1 LRLSQIET
9 HTKIQKMESIV
20 SVLSLARTSSLQA
33 IPVDGNCTDMNGS
46 QPFYKDCE
54 DQNLICYD
62 IWDID
67 TDSHV
72 CLDGCAT
79 NPCDEV
85 KTTCNPS
92 TNADGYTCDCKPGWS
107 NGANNQVSDCSL
119 ATCEDPL
126 APAVHPCFG
135 RGLCT
140 GFNPATPDNQW
151 ICTTP
156 CTNTPCQNDAVCHS
170 YSDFSDYRC
179 DCKAGFTGRNC
190 ETSLSKCNNNGNGN
204 PCENGGLCADTS
216 DFSDYI
222 CECKN
227 EYTGKTVRISWSVQ
241 QFLVKTTVFAIT
253 GMEMMVTVASAKAV
267 GKARLV
273 KTRIV
278 AVGVLWV
285 VWCWSVWARFF
296 DNCEKTE
303 VPQCLGLCYACLPE
317 NVYIVTLFVLKM

>member
-1 LRLSQIET
+1 
-9 HTKIQKMESIV
+9 MESII
-20 SVLSLARTSSLQA
+20 SVLSLARTSALQA
-33 IPVDGNCTDMNGS
+33 TPVSGNCTDMNGS

-62 IWDID
+62 IWDIN

-92 TNADGYTCDCKPGWS
+92 SNAIGYTCDCKPGWS

-119 ATCEDPL
+119 AFCEDPL

-135 RGLCT
+135 RGTCT
-140 GFNPATPDNQW
+140 GINPATPDNPW

-156 CTNTPCQNDAVCHS
+156 CSDNKCQNDAVCHS
-170 YSDFSDYRC
+170 YADFSDYRC
-179 DCKAGFTGRNC
+179 ECKAGFTGRNC
-190 ETSLSKCNNNGNGN
+190 EESLSKCNNNGNGN

-227 EYTGKTVRISWSVQ
+227 EYTGKNCTDQLICTTVPCMNNGICHNWYGNDGYCCECKSGWTGETCEDENSGGWSV
-241 QFLVKTTVFAIT
+241 
-253 GMEMMVTVASAKAV
+253 V
-267 GKARLV
+267 GSLML
-273 KTRIV
+273 I
-278 AVGVLWV
+278 
-285 VWCWSVWARFF
+285 
-296 DNCEKTE
+296 
-303 VPQCLGLCYACLPE
+303 GLSQ
-317 NVYIVTLFVLKM
+317 IFR